1 MKPQHDTSMHNH
13 RKYKAAIVIL
23 SVFLLLALAYI
34 VYTYTTMKDRSPQN
48 TTLFVVLFFIFLP

>member
-1 MKPQHDTSMHNH
+1 MKPQHGMSTHNH

-34 VYTYTTMKDRSPQN
+34 VYTYYHDERPFASEYDLRQR
-48 TTLFVVLFFIFLP
+48 FVVSH